1 MDEARVAIVVRP
13 LDRALAVLRV
23 GLIPAIALAVSLPAI
38 TSLVGSVEHKPENWI
53 LSLLGPGLAL
63 AYLLLLQTESV
74 GARVDRALAQ
84 LRRRVALA
92 CNHDYASERHD
103 GGSLACWLTPEVFQS
118 PVFRY
123 DQQQKVIAKLQRA
136 CGEDQPGEYWFVEG
150 KSGSGKTRT
159 ALLLV
164 QALARDP
171 RLYALAGRCYLYD
184 FSDSEDTQDE
194 LLRGFATSRH
204 DGAVVLVD
212 NFQLVR
218 PRILSALTDR
228 LVDRQSSISQRLLVF
243 LSRPRDAWN
252 LSPGSDVRLL
262 SQAKAERRYVELIG
276 PRSDA
281 IARGVSS
288 FDPRAQGLVR
298 GLEETTL
305 ASAAQLHLAQVI
317 ARNRSIPPDVLGTLQ
332 LLDMDG
338 DSAPTPH
345 LEHLLGILVALSM
358 HRGMFS
364 RRELL
369 HGLGAAHQADDT
381 RPHFLQTL
389 DVYAGFRR
397 LHKIGLVPK
406 LHLDGARF
414 IFHEAIAELGIDR
427 LADDSTFAGSFQ
439 AVGRL
444 RLERH
449 VQEGDMLGAWFIAV
463 EIGDQEAAQRT
474 FDAALSR
481 GAYARMLQCIRR
493 ARDRYALLGTTR
505 LQLAILLDRVG
516 DFAES
521 RAEFA
526 DKDVAEL
533 ASSTEL
539 AVILAATR
547 IEANHYHNYE
557 ADLNVL
563 LGHADRLVAIIGA
576 YWAAHIA
583 MHHGRFDPGLLL
595 DLATEALGLLGDHH
609 SYWQVHSLA
618 RIHFD
623 SLRSQYLAG
632 DVAVATLESPP
643 RRMLNDYLRT
653 RVPTYEALHTLYT
666 QAHLVGH
673 VLLPRLALFDEPVLS
688 DDAAF
693 AGLELD
699 ETRTII
705 DLIAAAQRLY
715 RRAHD
720 GFWQYGDR
728 EASYLQADIVN
739 AEMVQTGANLDELI
753 GALRQYERY
762 IAGDERSELASY
774 PHLYFFRWHVLKY
787 YAVLLNPNTTD
798 HAAADEH
805 FGKAQKCL
813 QQITR
818 LDSAGDNRYGLL
830 RARLLSLLLS
840 GIKEPLVP
848 SELAA
853 LHGHMAEQGYRF
865 EQRLIGHLIGTQ
877 PVSPGQ
883 LHNILRFY
891 PLVHQ

>member
-1 MDEARVAIVVRP
+1 LDEARVAIVVRP
-13 LDRALAVLRV
+13 LDRALAALRV
-23 GLIPAIALAVSLPAI
+23 GLIPAIALALSLPAI
-38 TSLVGSVEHKPENWI
+38 TSLVGSVEHNPKNWI
-53 LSLLGPGLAL
+53 LGVLGPGLAL

-92 CNHDYASERHD
+92 CNHDYASERHE
-103 GGSLACWLTPEVFQS
+103 GGSIACWLTPEVFQS

-123 DQQQKVIAKLQRA
+123 DQQQTIISKLQKA

-150 KSGSGKTRT
+150 RSGSGKTRT

-164 QALARDP
+164 QTLARDP
-171 RLYALAGRCYLYD
+171 RLCELAGRCYLYD
-184 FSDSEDTQDE
+184 FSDSEDTQEE

-218 PRILSALTDR
+218 PLVLSALTDR

-262 SQAKAERRYVELIG
+262 SQAKAESRYVELIG

-298 GLEETTL
+298 GLQETNL

-332 LLDMDG
+332 LLDTDS
-338 DSAPTPH
+338 DSAPTPQ
-345 LEHLLGILVALSM
+345 LAHLLGILVALSM

-369 HGLGAAHQADDT
+369 HGLGAAHQAHDT
-381 RPHFLQTL
+381 RSHYLQTL
-389 DVYAGFRR
+389 GVYAGFRR

-406 LHLDGARF
+406 IHLDGTRF

-427 LADDSTFAGSFQ
+427 LAGDPTFARSFH

-444 RLERH
+444 RLER
-449 VQEGDMLGAWFIAV
+449 QIQDGDMLGAWLISV
-463 EIGDQEAAQRT
+463 EVDDQEAAQRT

-481 GAYARMLQCIRR
+481 GAYARMLQCLRR
-493 ARDRYALLGTTR
+493 ARDRYDLLGTTR

-533 ASSTEL
+533 ASSSEL

-547 IEANHYHNYE
+547 LEANHYHDYK

-563 LGHADRLVAIIGA
+563 RGHPDRLVAIIGA
-576 YWAAHIA
+576 YWAAHIE
-583 MHHGRFDPGLLL
+583 MHHGRFAPGLLL
-595 DLATEALGLLGDHH
+595 DFATEALGLLGDHH

-623 SLRSQYLAG
+623 SLRSQYLSG
-632 DVAVATLESPP
+632 DLEVATLESPP
-643 RRMLNDYLRT
+643 RRMLNDYLRS

-673 VLLPRLALFDEPVLS
+673 VFLPRLALFDEPVLP
-688 DDAAF
+688 DDAAL

-699 ETRTII
+699 ETRTIP
-705 DLIAAAQRLY
+705 DLVSAAQRLY

-728 EASYLQADIVN
+728 EANYLQADIVN
-739 AEMVQTGANLDELI
+739 AEMVQTGANLDELVVS
-753 GALRQYERY
+753 LRQYERF

-774 PHLYFFRWHVLKY
+774 PLLYFFRWHVLKY
-787 YAVLLNPNTTD
+787 YDVLLDPGTAD
-798 HAAADEH
+798 HSEADEH
-805 FGKAQKCL
+805 LGKAKKCL
-813 QQITR
+813 QQITS
-818 LDSAGDNRYGLL
+818 LDGTGRNRYGLG
-830 RARLLSLLLS
+830 RAQLLSMLLR
-840 GIKEPLVP
+840 GIKEPLVS
-848 SELAA
+848 SELAV
-853 LHGHMAEQGYRF
+853 LHDRMAKHGYRF
-865 EQRLIGHLIGTQ
+865 EQRLISHLAETQ

-883 LHNILRFY
+883 LHTILRFY